1 MRCLECT
8 FSSLL
13 LADLDILSLG
23 CLYSAGTSSTSY
35 VPGTSST
42 SYVPGASSTSV
53 PDGAATLYH
62 HSSTSALD
70 SSTSC
75 YSGMSCEDI
84 QGTLFIFIQTLLHI
98 RLFQQIER
106 GKIRKGEV

>member
-1 MRCLECT
+1 MGSDGPSRYIMSI
-8 FSSLL
+8 F
-13 LADLDILSLG
+13 
-23 CLYSAGTSSTSY
+23 AGT
-35 VPGTSST
+35 
-42 SYVPGASSTSV
+42 SSTSV
-53 PDGAATLYH
+53 PDGATTLHYH
-62 HSSTSALD
+62 HSSSTSALD

-106 GKIRKGEV
+106 GKVRKREV

>member
-1 MRCLECT
+1 MIQPMRCLECT
-8 FSSLL
+8 FSILL
-13 LADLDILSLG
+13 LANVDSMSLE

-35 VPGTSST
+35 VPGT
-42 SYVPGASSTSV
+42 SSTSV

-98 RLFQQIER
+98 GLF
-106 GKIRKGEV
+106 